1 MRWIAVF
8 RVLIIGATLITTWYF
23 AESIFSTF
31 WQLKNVRS
39 VFGSNKDFEQEVKAP
54 HNKCGNEKSCP
65 DFYFAFKIISGAAN
79 VVGPSICFED
89 QIVMSGVKNNIGP
102 GINIAFVNE
111 EQKSLLPSKCYTWWP
126 RDWETASNGIV
137 ENKAFFN
144 MYSGDVKPL
153 IKLLESISEGT
164 LLLIASYDDPATKL
178 DAKARELLT
187 SYGSNF
193 AKKLAFRDSWVFVGA
208 KGLKDKS
215 PFEQHLKNEKVN
227 NKYDGWPEVLEME
240 GCIPRKLT

>member
-102 GINIAFVNE
+102 GINIAFVN
-111 EQKSLLPSKCYTWWP
+111 
-126 RDWETASNGIV
+126 ASNGIV